1 MKPIRGEVLIDCPAE
16 KVFDFVAD
24 ERNEPLYNRNMLHVE
39 KLTPGPVGH
48 GTRFAAQMRGRRRT
62 DVTVEYTGFTRPRS
76 LHSLSRTTGMEIQ
89 GELTFV
95 PQGNQCRLSWVWR
108 LHPRGALRL
117 LGPVVRAAGNRQE
130 RANWTALKNYL
141 ESLPPDA
148 EA

>member
-1 MKPIRGEVLIDCPAE
+1 MTI
-16 KVFDFVAD
+16 
-24 ERNEPLYNRNMLHVE
+24 
-39 KLTPGPVGH
+39 
-48 GTRFAAQMRGRRRT
+48 
-62 DVTVEYTGFTRPRS
+62 EYTGFTRPHS
-76 LHSLSRTTGMEIQ
+76 LQSLSRTTGMEIQ

-141 ESLPPDA
+141 ESRPPGG